1 MQVLRILVVGSLLFL
16 SVLHTAAA
24 APVRDGNA
32 LLRGCTLAIRLVDT
46 PEATRT
52 EVFERPDLVMDAGYC
67 FGLLRGMA
75 DMNKLWQMYTKD
87 TSMYFCLPPQSNM
100 GQWMRVV
107 VKYLQ
112 AHPEQLHEEAT
123 GLVSLAFT
131 NAFPCLPKAQ
141 HPRR

>member
-32 LLRGCTLAIRLVDT
+32 LLRACTLAIRFIDT
-46 PEATRT
+46 PETRT
-52 EVFERPDLVMDAGYC
+52 EAFERPHQVMEAGYC
-67 FGLLRGMA
+67 WGLLRGMA
-75 DMNKLWQMYTKD
+75 NMNLLWQEHTKD
-87 TSMYFCLPPQSNM
+87 TSMYFCLPPQSNT

-112 AHPEQLHEEAT
+112 AHPEQLHEEDI